1 MDKTSKIFV
10 GLVFG
15 VVTYVIS
22 APANALMYGLLV
34 FILTFMISG

>member
-10 GLVFG
+10 GLLFG
-15 VVTYVIS
+15 AIAYSIS

-34 FILTFMISG
+34 FILAFIISG